1 MKTSPLV
8 RVALL
13 VTVLFAGASAV
24 ASNVGKRYPS
34 EMRVFI
40 DKTTGV
46 PVTAL
51 TTGPS
56 NDAKIY
62 QDHPQWTA
70 DGRYIIFRS
79 NRGAPAGVGGA
90 PVGAQAFAINETTG
104 EIIQLTD
111 GPETGT
117 GSLNVARKSMKLY
130 FFRGGGPGSKSP
142 AKLIELNLETLFA
155 DSEAGTMKADSAY
168 EREIMTL
175 PSNLIEAGGFALDAD
190 EKVAYIGVT
199 RLDAIPGGK
208 APEIV
213 GLAEGAMRGIQA
225 TLAPKADAARRAR
238 WPSRQAPARP
248 ADSAAPGRRPQHR
261 PHDRRDQKGRRYRI
275 HHGSRAGQPVGVRR
289 NHLLQRDRRR
299 RPATHVDHD
308 GRRLAQPPALRR
320 ESRRLDHPRSRH
332 HQGRGCVQHDRPPA
346 RLRLHA
352 SGIAVINLRN
362 DQMRVYAQ
370 VDDQPPGGRGTGG
383 FWHSN
388 GSADGRW
395 LVGDTFAGNV
405 WLIDRRNGAM
415 TLLTTDHKMRPDHT
429 HPTFSPDGKRILIQS
444 GLLSERQKPESDD
457 RRDSGVPAKPALS
470 GSQSISGS
478 PCSAPRAFLRHHEGS
493 PIYGRQ
499 RACSRGLSEREQAR

>member
-1 MKTSPLV
+1 MKTSLLV
-8 RVALL
+8 RVALF
-13 VTVLFAGASAV
+13 VAVLFAGASAV
-24 ASNVGKRYPS
+24 ASNVGKRFPS
-34 EMRVFI
+34 EMRVFV
-40 DKTTGV
+40 DKITGV

-51 TTGPS
+51 TTGPA

-62 QDHPQWTA
+62 QTHPQWTA

-79 NRGAPAGVGGA
+79 NRGATANADGG
-90 PVGAQAFAINETTG
+90 PVSAQAFAINETTG
-104 EIIQLTD
+104 EIVQLTD

-155 DSEAGTMKADSAY
+155 DSAAGTMKADSAY

-213 GLAEGAMRGIQA
+213 GLAEGAMRGTQA
-225 TLAPKADAARRAR
+225 TLAPKAGATPGAA
-238 WPSRQAPARP
+238 
-248 ADSAAPGRRPQHR
+248 
-261 PHDRRDQKGRRYRI
+261 
-275 HHGSRAGQPVGVRR
+275 AGQAGKRPPGQPIPPRPGGVRSIDLTTGEIKKVVDTEFTMGHVQV
-289 NHLLQRDRRR
+289 NPWVPGEIIYCNETGGDAPQRMWTTMADGSHN
-299 RPATHVDHD
+299 RPLYVENPDDWITHEAVITKDEVVFNMI
-308 GRRLAQPPALRR
+308 G
-320 ESRRLDHPRSRH
+320 
-332 HQGRGCVQHDRPPA
+332 HQA
-346 RLRLHA
+346 RLRLHP

-362 DQMRVYAQ
+362 DQMRVYGQ
-370 VDDQPPGGRGTGG
+370 VDDQPPGARGTGG

-415 TLLTTDHKMRPDHT
+415 TMLTTDHKMRPDHT
-429 HPTFSPDGKRILIQS
+429 HPTFSPDSKRILIQS
-444 GLLSERQKPESDD
+444 GLLSDGKNLNLMTVVIPEYLQN
-457 RRDSGVPAKPALS
+457 P
-470 GSQSISGS
+470 
-478 PCSAPRAFLRHHEGS
+478 H
-493 PIYGRQ
+493 
-499 RACSRGLSEREQAR
+499 

>member
-1 MKTSPLV
+1 MKAPSLAHTV
-8 RVALL
+8 MFAAVLL
-13 VTVLFAGASAV
+13 TGASAL
-24 ASNVGKRYPS
+24 ASNVGKRFPS

-46 PVTAL
+46 PITAL

-79 NRGAPAGVGGA
+79 NRGAPVSAGGA

-104 EIIQLTD
+104 EIVQLTD

-117 GSLNVARKSMKLY
+117 GSLNIARKSMKLY

-213 GLAEGAMRGIQA
+213 GLAEGALRGTQA
-225 TLAPKADAARRAR
+225 TLA
-238 WPSRQAPARP
+238 APPP
-248 ADSAAPGRRPQHR
+248 APGAPQGPGGRRP
-261 PHDRRDQKGRRYRI
+261 P
-275 HHGSRAGQPVGVRR
+275 GQPIPPRPGGIRSIDLTTGEIKKVIDTEFTMGHVQV
-289 NHLLQRDRRR
+289 NPWVTGEIIYCNETGGDAPQRMWTTMADGSHN
-299 RPATHVDHD
+299 RPLYIETPDDWITHEAVITRDEVVFNMM
-308 GRRLAQPPALRR
+308 G
-320 ESRRLDHPRSRH
+320 
-332 HQGRGCVQHDRPPA
+332 HQA
-346 RLRLHA
+346 RLRTHA
-352 SGIAVINLRN
+352 TGIAVINLRN
-362 DQMRVYAQ
+362 DQIRLYGQ
-370 VDDQPPGGRGTGG
+370 VDDQPPGARGTGG

-395 LVGDTFAGNV
+395 LAGDTFAGNV
-405 WLIDRRNGAM
+405 WLIDRRDGAM
-415 TLLTTDHKMRPDHT
+415 TLLTTGHKMRPDHT
-429 HPTFSPDGKRILIQS
+429 HPTFSPDSKRILIQS
-444 GLLSERQKPESDD
+444 GLLTDGKSLDLMTVTIPEYLQN
-457 RRDSGVPAKPALS
+457 RR
-470 GSQSISGS
+470 
-478 PCSAPRAFLRHHEGS
+478 
-493 PIYGRQ
+493 
-499 RACSRGLSEREQAR
+499 

>member
-1 MKTSPLV
+1 
-8 RVALL
+8 
-13 VTVLFAGASAV
+13 
-24 ASNVGKRYPS
+24 
-34 EMRVFI
+34 
-40 DKTTGV
+40 V

-51 TTGPS
+51 TTGPF

-70 DGRYIIFRS
+70 DGRSIIFRS
-79 NRGAPAGVGGA
+79 NRGAPASASSV

-104 EIIQLTD
+104 EIVQLTD

-130 FFRGGGPGSKSP
+130 FFRGGAPGSNSP
-142 AKLIELNLETLFA
+142 AKLIELNLEPLLA
-155 DSEAGTMKADSAY
+155 DSAAGAMKADSAY

-175 PSNLIEAGGFALDAD
+175 PSNIIEAGGFALDAD

-225 TLAPKADAARRAR
+225 TLAE
-238 WPSRQAPARP
+238 APP
-248 ADSAAPGRRPQHR
+248 APGAAKAGARTGGQRP
-261 PHDRRDQKGRRYRI
+261 P
-275 HHGSRAGQPVGVRR
+275 GQPIPPRPGGIRSIDLTTGEIKKVIDTEFTMGHVQV
-289 NHLLQRDRRR
+289 NPWVSGEIVYCNETGGDAPQRMWTTLADGSHN
-299 RPATHVDHD
+299 RPLYVENPDDWITHEAVITKDEVVFNMIGH
-308 GRRLAQPPALRR
+308 QP
-320 ESRRLDHPRSRH
+320 
-332 HQGRGCVQHDRPPA
+332 

-352 SGIAVINLRN
+352 SGIAIINLRN

-444 GLLSERQKPESDD
+444 GLLSNGKSLNLMTVVIPEY
-457 RRDSGVPAKPALS
+457 L
-470 GSQSISGS
+470 QN
-478 PCSAPRAFLRHHEGS
+478 PR
-493 PIYGRQ
+493 
-499 RACSRGLSEREQAR
+499 

>member
-13 VTVLFAGASAV
+13 VAVLFAGASAV
-24 ASNVGKRYPS
+24 ASNIGKRYPS

-46 PVTAL
+46 PITAL
-51 TTGPS
+51 TTAPF

-79 NRGAPAGVGGA
+79 NRGAAVSTGGA

-104 EIIQLTD
+104 EIVQLTD

-130 FFRGGGPGSKSP
+130 FFRGGGPGSTSP

-155 DSEAGTMKADSAY
+155 DSEAGAMKADSAY
-168 EREIMTL
+168 EREITTL

-190 EKVAYIGVT
+190 EKAAYIGVT

-225 TLAPKADAARRAR
+225 TLAPKAG
-238 WPSRQAPARP
+238 
-248 ADSAAPGRRPQHR
+248 AAPDGKRP
-261 PHDRRDQKGRRYRI
+261 P
-275 HHGSRAGQPVGVRR
+275 GQPIPPRPGGIRSIDLATGEIKKVLDTEFTMGHVQA
-289 NHLLQRDRRR
+289 NPWVTGEIIYCNETGGDAPQRMWTTMADGSHN
-299 RPATHVDHD
+299 RPLYVENPDDWITHEAVITKDEVVFNMIGH
-308 GRRLAQPPALRR
+308 QP
-320 ESRRLDHPRSRH
+320 
-332 HQGRGCVQHDRPPA
+332 

-395 LVGDTFAGNV
+395 LAGDTFAGNI
-405 WLIDRRNGAM
+405 WLIDRHNGAM
-415 TLLTTDHKMRPDHT
+415 TLLTGDHKMRPDHT
-429 HPTFSPDGKRILIQS
+429 HPTFSPDGKRILFQS
-444 GLLSERQKPESDD
+444 GLLSNGKSLNLMTVVIPEY
-457 RRDSGVPAKPALS
+457 L
-470 GSQSISGS
+470 QN
-478 PCSAPRAFLRHHEGS
+478 PR
-493 PIYGRQ
+493 
-499 RACSRGLSEREQAR
+499 